1 MAELLD
7 DVIEPSEFDTTE
19 PPTETIP
26 DTPSEEVT
34 ADPVEDELPE
44 FYRGKTPSE
53 IAKMHREA
61 TQALSRQG
69 NELGEVRKLADELL
83 KSQLMKKAEQEKQ
96 EQPAEVDFFENPQE
110 AIRRAVENNPK
121 VLAAEQ
127 YSLQAQRESAKRDLN
142 AKHPDI
148 GDIVGN
154 ADFIEWVK
162 SSKVRAKLFQQADQ
176 EYDLDA
182 ADELLTTFKQLRG
195 VKQQRETTQTQQA
208 VSNDVKVRDQALKAA
223 SVETSGTGESSKKVY
238 RSADL
243 IRLKIRDPQRYE
255 SMADEIFQAYQEG
268 RVR

>member
-7 DVIEPSEFDTTE
+7 DVIEPSELDVVE
-19 PPTETIP
+19 SQIEETHNSAP
-26 DTPSEEVT
+26 EEV
-34 ADPVEDELPE
+34 AQKSAEDELPD
-44 FYRGKTPSE
+44 FYRGKTTSE

-83 KSQLMKKAEQEKQ
+83 KSQLMKKAEQEK
-96 EQPAEVDFFENPQE
+96 PAEVDFFENPQE
-110 AIRRAVENNPK
+110 AIRQAVENNPK

-148 GDIVGN
+148 GQIVG
-154 ADFIEWVK
+154 DSEFIDWVK
-162 SSKVRAKLFQQADQ
+162 ASKVRSQLFQQADQ
-176 EYDLDA
+176 SYDLDA
-182 ADELLTTFKQLRG
+182 ADELLSTFKQLRG
-195 VKQQRETTQTQQA
+195 VKQQRETAQTQQV
-208 VSNDVKVRDQALKAA
+208 VSNDTKVRDQALRAA
-223 SVETSGTGESSKKVY
+223 SVETSGTGESTKKVY

-255 SMADEIFQAYQEG
+255 AMSDEIYQAYQDG